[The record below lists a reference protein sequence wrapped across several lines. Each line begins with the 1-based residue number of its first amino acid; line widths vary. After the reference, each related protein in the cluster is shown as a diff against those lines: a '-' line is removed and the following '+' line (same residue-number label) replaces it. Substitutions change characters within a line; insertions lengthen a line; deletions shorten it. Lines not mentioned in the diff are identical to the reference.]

1 MPIMVLTDVF
11 LSIGGVDLSDHV
23 DQVTLNY
30 SADILDKT
38 AFGTAGTRQRVGG
51 LKDWSISF
59 QIQSDEAASSVS
71 QTLFPLVGAT
81 TAVIMRPKKAT
92 AVGATNP
99 NYQGNAVLENFNPL
113 DGGIGELARSS
124 STLQGDGL
132 LTRAIT

>member
-23 DQVTLNY
+23 DQVTLSY
-30 SADILDKT
+30 SADVIDKT

-51 LKDWSISF
+51 LKDWSMSF
-59 QIQSDEAASSVS
+59 QVQSDEAAGSVS
-71 QTLFPLVGAT
+71 ATLFPLVGAT

-92 AVGATNP
+92 AVSATNP

-132 LTRAIT
+132 LTRATS